1 MSSNSNEQAFVPKVN
16 NLSFYSDEKAQNDRY
31 DNIAK
36 RFLDRFGTSV
46 DFIARAP
53 GRVNLI
59 GEHIDYCHFS
69 VLPMAIEVD
78 VIAAVALQQDQ
89 KIVITN
95 TDSKFKDEEI
105 SIPLDGSIVTIDLS
119 KQLWGNYFKCGLIVA
134 HKYMLER
141 DPQMKLKGFNVLF
154 DGTVPTGGGL
164 SSSAAFCIAATLA
177 CLKVNGFEKITKA
190 DLTKITV
197 VCEHYVGLNNGG
209 MDQSASINGEDSK
222 VLLISFK
229 PKLEALAFKLP
240 TTNPE
245 TVFLITNS
253 LITANKTETAPT
265 NYNLRVVEV
274 AIAADLISHKF
285 GLKADQDSNLETAT
299 LRGAFD
305 AYFTQ
310 ILGEPSWDGKDIQVG
325 IDRLQRMLKLVD
337 LLYSDE
343 EKNGI
348 STERAAE
355 CVGLAMPEF
364 KEKYLTK
371 FEVRYDLLNV
381 YRRSVHVYSD
391 ALRVLQTLQ
400 VARSFSGDS
409 EQFFE
414 QMGALMD
421 ESQVSTRELNNA
433 SAPGCDQLCQLG
445 RANGSYGSRVTGA
458 GFGGSIVHLTNV
470 KKLSALRQALIDQY
484 YKKNFPG
491 ISDEEIADAI
501 VVSKPTMG
509 ACIYEK

>member
-1 MSSNSNEQAFVPKVN
+1 MTASVSEEAFVPTVN
-16 NLSFYSDEKAQNDRY
+16 NLSFYSDANGQKTRY
-31 DNIAK
+31 DNVS
-36 RFLDRFGTSV
+36 RTFRDRFGTAV
-46 DFIARAP
+46 DFVARAP

-78 VIAAVALQQDQ
+78 VIAAVALRDDQ
-89 KIVITN
+89 KIVISN
-95 TDSKFKDEEI
+95 TDPKFEDEVIE
-105 SIPLDGSIVTIDLS
+105 IPLDGSVVSIDLS
-119 KQLWGNYFKCGLIVA
+119 RQLWGNYFKCGLIVA
-134 HKYMLER
+134 HKYMLEKK
-141 DPQMKLKGFNVLF
+141 PLKLKGFNVLF

-190 DLTKITV
+190 DLTEITV

-229 PKLEALAFKLP
+229 PKLEAVAFKLP
-240 TTNPE
+240 ATNPD

-274 AIAADLISHKF
+274 AIAADLITNKF
-285 GLKADQDSNLETAT
+285 GVKADQDSNLETAT

-310 ILGEPSWDGKDIQVG
+310 KLGEPAWDGKDIQVG
-325 IDRLQRMLKLVD
+325 IDRLQRMLKVVD
-337 LLYSDE
+337 TLYSDE

-348 STERAAE
+348 TTERAAE
-355 CVGLAMPEF
+355 AVGLTLSEF
-364 KEKYLTK
+364 REKYLSK
-371 FEVRYDLLNV
+371 FEVRYNLLNA
-381 YRRSVHVYSD
+381 YRRTVHVYGD

-409 EQFFE
+409 EKFFKDLGE
-414 QMGALMD
+414 LMD

-433 SAPGCDQLCQLG
+433 SAPGCDELCQLG

-470 KKLSALRQALIDQY
+470 EKLPELRQALVEQY

-491 ISDEEIADAI
+491 ISDAQIADAI

-509 ACIYEK
+509 ACIYE